1 MVQRLFS
8 NIRDVALAV
17 LWRRMQNWWTHRG
30 KEGRSLFTSVVA
42 LLLLSTMF
50 RTCLAFQKRFPVY
63 RVFTPR
69 MSMFSSVSKTFLDVP
84 FDMKDEAKSLG
95 AKWDKDTKKWYI
107 TDGTDASLF
116 QKFLRVYLTVPFAEK
131 DEVKALGARWDK
143 EKSRWYVSGF
153 VDLTQFQKWTNSS
166 PQPAPSK
173 STPSR
178 VSNTEPAVKSTPLS
192 TASAVASPPYTTRS
206 TPRSSNDGGAARA
219 TDSKQNILLLSV
231 DTNGL
236 PKQDNGKYLPY
247 DDLLSYDTSR
257 LIQVSYQLCRLQD
270 LSRISNDTFTIQSD
284 GFPIDNSQFHNITLE
299 MSKSSGISFIDAAE
313 KLFGVL
319 KNAHFVCAHNADF
332 VYNVLLSELF
342 RHGMLE
348 QIEDFE
354 KKQKFCSMVLAEKP
368 LGLKDKNGSSKKPSL
383 KELVQGTTGETL
395 PTVRNSS
402 ANVEFLRK
410 GLQILVNTGSL
421 TFPVKH

>member
-1 MVQRLFS
+1 
-8 NIRDVALAV
+8 
-17 LWRRMQNWWTHRG
+17 
-30 KEGRSLFTSVVA
+30 
-42 LLLLSTMF
+42 
-50 RTCLAFQKRFPVY
+50 
-63 RVFTPR
+63 
-69 MSMFSSVSKTFLDVP
+69 MFSSVSKTFLDVP
-84 FDMKDEAKSLG
+84 FDMKDEAKLLG

-107 TDGTDASLF
+107 TEETDASPF

-131 DEVKALGARWDK
+131 DEAKALGARWDK

-153 VDLTQFQKWTNSS
+153 ADLTQFQKWINSS
-166 PQPAPSK
+166 NEPVPSK

-178 VSNTEPAVKSTPLS
+178 VSNTEPAAKSAPLS
-192 TASAVASPPYTTRS
+192 TASAVASPPYATRS
-206 TPRSSNDGGAARA
+206 SPRSSTDGGATRA
-219 TDSKQNILLLSV
+219 TDPKQNILLLSV

-257 LIQVSYQLCRLQD
+257 LIQISYQLCRLQD
-270 LSRISNDTFTIQSD
+270 LSRISNDTYTIQSD

-299 MSKSSGISFIDAAE
+299 MSKSSGVSFMDAAE
-313 KLFGVL
+313 KVFGVL
-319 KNAHFVCAHNADF
+319 QNAHFVCAHNADF

-354 KKQKFCSMVLAEKP
+354 KKQKFCSMVLTEKP

-421 TFPVKH
+421 TFPVKR